1 VQLLDPAA
9 PPPAVLRVAGPTAR
23 VVAPGV
29 ALVHADAL
37 AWLATVPDRSVHA
50 IVTDPP
56 YGLVEYADTDHDKL
70 RGGKGG
76 VWRIPPTLDGVQ
88 RAPVPR
94 FTVLGPR
101 EIAALS
107 AFFGTSAREWLRVLV
122 PGGHVFL
129 ASNPLVSTSTFAAIA
144 EVGFEKRGEIIRLVT
159 TLRGG
164 DRPKGAH
171 EEFSDVSVMP
181 RSAWEP
187 WGLFRK
193 PMEGTVAENLRRWG
207 TGGLRR
213 RSAEEPFRDVIP
225 CAPAR
230 GAERTIA
237 PHPSLKPQRF
247 LRQLVRAALPVGT
260 GIVLDPFAGS
270 GSTLAAAAHLGVSAV
285 GVERDAAYVALA
297 VAAIPKLAALTVR

>member
-1 VQLLDPAA
+1 MIDASAA
-9 PPPAVLRVAGPTAR
+9 LRHAGPEAR
-23 VVAPGV
+23 VLGPNI
-29 ALVHADAL
+29 ALVHADARS
-37 AWLATVPDRSVHA
+37 WLATLPDRSVHA

-56 YGLVEYADTDHDKL
+56 YGLEYEGADHDKL

-76 VWRIPPTLDGVQ
+76 VWRIPPTLNGVQ

-101 EIAALS
+101 EIEVLHR
-107 AFFGTSAREWLRVLV
+107 FFVTAAREWLRVLV

-129 ASNPLVSTSTFAAIA
+129 ASNPLLSTGTFAAVA
-144 EVGFEKRGEIIRLVT
+144 EAGFEKRGEVIRLVT

-171 EEFSDVSVMP
+171 DEFPDVSVMP
-181 RSAWEP
+181 RAAWEP

-193 PMEGTVAENLRRWG
+193 PLDGTVAENLRRWG
-207 TGGLRR
+207 AGGLRR

-230 GAERTIA
+230 GAERRIA

-247 LRQLVRAALPVGT
+247 LRQIVRAALPIGT

-270 GSTLAAAAHLGVSAV
+270 GSTLAAAMHLGVGSI
-285 GVERDAAYVALA
+285 GVERDADYLALA
-297 VAAIPKLAALTVR
+297 TDAVPRLAALADRDRVG